1 MKKFRY
7 LVYNPCVDSINVA
20 KDWGGGMFDTT
31 QDIDVAL
38 AQPFTIAAVTVMF
51 DQPHVFNYNA
61 AIKDIDLAKFDLVL
75 LSDIEYSK
83 QKDIEFWARQR
94 GIKNYLIALGGRVP
108 SDNLDPDRMIY
119 RHYWI
124 PEYISRNTFVKT
136 SGLNKPFL
144 FDALLGA
151 RRPNR
156 DYIMLGLTKTG
167 LLDRSLVTYRD
178 CFPGAIVNNQNTEFA
193 EIFSDT
199 KLQWPYVSPHLD
211 PAWEVAPV
219 INNQISFVTPVDIY
233 TRSYYSIL
241 AETLHT
247 GDGFF
252 FSEKSIKAFFAQRI
266 FVLFGNQYH
275 LQRLRDLG
283 FETFGA
289 VIDESYDNS
298 PLDFE
303 RFEMALCQLELLAR
317 QDPAHVQQELQ
328 PVLEHNHQ
336 RLFSIVAETQAQ
348 MIQMVLAHTPAMCWL

>member
-1 MKKFRY
+1 
-7 LVYNPCVDSINVA
+7 
-20 KDWGGGMFDTT
+20 
-31 QDIDVAL
+31 
-38 AQPFTIAAVTVMF
+38 
-51 DQPHVFNYNA
+51 
-61 AIKDIDLAKFDLVL
+61 
-75 LSDIEYSK
+75 
-83 QKDIEFWARQR
+83 
-94 GIKNYLIALGGRVP
+94 
-108 SDNLDPDRMIY
+108 MIY

-124 PEYISRNTFVKT
+124 PEYTSRNSFVDT
-136 SGLNKPFL
+136 SGHNKPFL

-156 DYIMLGLTKTG
+156 DYVMLGLTKTG

-178 CFPGAIVNNQNTEFA
+178 CFPGAVVNNQNAEFA

-199 KLQWPYVSPHLD
+199 KLQWPYVSANLD

-219 INNQISFVTPVDIY
+219 VNNQISFVTPVDIY
-233 TRSYYSIL
+233 YRTYYSIV
-241 AETLHT
+241 AETLGT
-247 GDGFF
+247 GNGFF

-283 FETFGA
+283 FKTFGA
-289 VIDESYDNS
+289 VIDESYDNN

-303 RFEMALCQLELLAR
+303 RFAMALHQLELLVR
-317 QDPAHVQQELQ
+317 QDPAQVQQELR

-348 MIQMVLAHTPAMCWL
+348 MIRMVRAHTPAWCWS

>member
-1 MKKFRY
+1 MNYRFK
-7 LVYNPCVDSINVA
+7 VYNPCWQIVDVA
-20 KDWGGGMFDTT
+20 ADWGFDKNNCTH
-31 QDIDVAL
+31 DLSIAL
-38 AQPFTIAAVTVMF
+38 SQKFKIAAVRAY
-51 DQPHVFNYNA
+51 YNKPWVASYDPA
-61 AIKDIDLAKFDLVL
+61 AGHRDLHSFDLVL
-75 LSDIEYSK
+75 ISDVEYYT
-83 QKDIEFWARQR
+83 QQQITEWCAEL
-94 GIKNYLIALGGRVP
+94 GIVNYLVALGGKVT
-108 SDNLDPDRMIY
+108 SDNIDPDRMIY

-124 PEYISRNTFVKT
+124 PQYTSRNTFVDT

-156 DYIMLGLTKTG
+156 DYIMMGLTKTG

-199 KLQWPYVSPHLD
+199 ELQWPYVSANLD

-219 INNQISFVTPVDIY
+219 VNNQISFVTPVDIY
-233 TRSYYSIL
+233 SRTYYSIV

-247 GDGFF
+247 GNGFF

-283 FETFGA
+283 FKTFGA
-289 VIDESYDNS
+289 VIDESYDNN

-303 RFEMALCQLELLAR
+303 RFAMALQQLELLAG
-317 QDPAHVQQELQ
+317 QDPAQVQQELQ
-328 PVLEHNHQ
+328 PVLEHNYQ

-348 MIQMVLAHTPAMCWL
+348 MIRMVRAHTPVRCWS

>member
-1 MKKFRY
+1 MSYRY
-7 LVYNPCVDSINVA
+7 KVYNPCWQSVDVA
-20 KDWGGGMFDTT
+20 ADWGFGKDNWTN
-31 QDIDVAL
+31 DLSIAL
-38 AQPFTIAAVTVMF
+38 SQKFKIAAVRAY
-51 DQPHVFNYNA
+51 YNRTWVASYDPA
-61 AIKDIDLAKFDLVL
+61 ACHGDLRSFDLVL
-75 LSDIEYSK
+75 ISDAEYYS
-83 QKDIEFWARQR
+83 QQEIVAWCTDM
-94 GIKNYLIALGGRVP
+94 GITNYLIALGGRVT
-108 SDNLDPDRMIY
+108 SDNIDPDRMIY

-124 PEYISRNTFVKT
+124 PEYTSRNSFVDT
-136 SGLNKPFL
+136 SGHNKPFL

-156 DYIMLGLTKTG
+156 DYVMLGLTKTG

-219 INNQISFVTPVDIY
+219 VNNQISFVTPVDIY
-233 TRSYYSIL
+233 YRTYYSIV
-241 AETLHT
+241 AETLGT
-247 GDGFF
+247 GTGFF

-283 FETFGA
+283 FKTFGA
-289 VIDESYDNS
+289 VIDESYDNN

-303 RFEMALCQLELLAR
+303 RFAMALHQLELLAR
-317 QDPAHVQQELQ
+317 QDPAQVQQELR

-348 MIQMVLAHTPAMCWL
+348 MIRMVRAHTPAWCWS